1 MAGVAVMVAGIAGQ
15 ITHTGVFFLPALA
28 ALTVSS
34 VLLWRKQAAAQKGGP
49 PVSRY
54 LSRDR
59 AAIIAALV
67 APIAAAAVLLP
78 LRASWPN
85 TNVAL
90 LLVVVV
96 VGVAALGN
104 RVAGGLA
111 AIGAAVWFDFFF
123 TLPYGR
129 FTIRRASDITTF
141 ALLLVVGLAVSQLAA
156 RARRLKLITI
166 TDARYLAQI
175 HETAALGQSPRAA
188 DVIAGHVRD
197 QLTALLDL
205 QDCRY
210 EHGMLLGHPPRL
222 ETDGTI
228 RIRHGRW
235 DADESGLP
243 SEETELRVF
252 SSGQYLGRFML
263 TPNPGSRPSL
273 QARLVA
279 VTLADLAG
287 RALGTAAYAPG
298 AR

>member
-1 MAGVAVMVAGIAGQ
+1 
-15 ITHTGVFFLPALA
+15 
-28 ALTVSS
+28 
-34 VLLWRKQAAAQKGGP
+34 
-49 PVSRY
+49 
-54 LSRDR
+54 
-59 AAIIAALV
+59 
-67 APIAAAAVLLP
+67 
-78 LRASWPN
+78 
-85 TNVAL
+85 VAL

-104 RVAGGLA
+104 RAAGGLA

-205 QDCRY
+205 QGCRY

-222 ETDGTI
+222 EPDGTI
-228 RIRHGRW
+228 RIHRGRW

-252 SSGQYLGRFML
+252 SNGQYLGRFML
-263 TPNPGSRPSL
+263 TPKPGSRPSL

-287 RALGTAAYAPG
+287 RALGTTAYAPG